1 MHTYAHKFAYVGVQI
16 CLRRRTNLCAKA
28 CVRMLVLHIF
38 ALMKLI
44 EDNMNQIVDLCR
56 KHKVQQLFVFGSIL
70 TPRFSAQ
77 SDVDLLVRFR
87 KSEVKDVFDNF
98 FDFKFSMEDILG
110 RDVDLLEDEA
120 IRNKY
125 LRRNIDATKFLIYG
139 RA

>member
-1 MHTYAHKFAYVGVQI
+1 
-16 CLRRRTNLCAKA
+16 
-28 CVRMLVLHIF
+28 MLVLHIF